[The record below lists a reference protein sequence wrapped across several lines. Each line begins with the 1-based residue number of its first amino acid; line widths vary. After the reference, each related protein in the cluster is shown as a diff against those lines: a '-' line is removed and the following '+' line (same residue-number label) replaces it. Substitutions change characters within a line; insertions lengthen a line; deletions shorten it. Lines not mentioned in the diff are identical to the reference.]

1 GYGPRPN
8 ECADRIR
15 AEAALVLV
23 GNHDLAAIGRLST
36 ADFGPLAAASAA
48 WTAAELTPERAAWL
62 GGLEPSARRDGVE
75 LYHGSPRDPVWEYV
89 LSEEVAVACLQA
101 TTEPTVLVGHSHL
114 ALAIAWD
121 GEELGG
127 GLAPAGSEQALREG
141 RTLLNPGSVGQP
153 RDGDPRAAWLLLDLD
168 AGRAV
173 CPGPSPP
180 GSRRGCDGADAP
192 RRRGRGRPA
201 RRLRRRRAAPP
212 ARGRRAAPRARPPH
226 PGRERVRPGQ
236 GHPGARRHA
245 DAARERGPGPRRA
258 ARAAVERRQRAAR
271 VRAAVRPRGARR
283 GARLLRRHDA
293 AGARPGPR
301 SRPRQA
307 RRRGRRLS
315 TYRVDGELGRGG
327 MAVVHSGRH
336 VQLDRPVALKVLA
349 EHLAGE
355 HEFRARFLRE
365 ARIAARLQHPHLVR
379 TYDIATLDGLPC
391 IVMEL
396 LTGGTL
402 AGGSLTRG
410 EAADVADALAYAH
423 AQGVVHRDLKPGNLL
438 RAGDGTVK
446 IADFGIARAVEET
459 MVTQAGTVLGTLRY
473 LAPEQAAGT
482 AVGPPADVYSLGVVL
497 DELLAAPTAADRAL
511 IARMRDPDPG
521 RRPTAAEVA

>member
-1 GYGPRPN
+1 
-8 ECADRIR
+8 
-15 AEAALVLV
+15 
-23 GNHDLAAIGRLST
+23 
-36 ADFGPLAAASAA
+36 
-48 WTAAELTPERAAWL
+48 
-62 GGLEPSARRDGVE
+62 
-75 LYHGSPRDPVWEYV
+75 
-89 LSEEVAVACLQA
+89 
-101 TTEPTVLVGHSHL
+101 
-114 ALAIAWD
+114 
-121 GEELGG
+121 
-127 GLAPAGSEQALREG
+127 
-141 RTLLNPGSVGQP
+141 
-153 RDGDPRAAWLLLDLD
+153 
-168 AGRAV
+168 
-173 CPGPSPP
+173 
-180 GSRRGCDGADAP
+180 
-192 RRRGRGRPA
+192 
-201 RRLRRRRAAPP
+201 
-212 ARGRRAAPRARPPH
+212 
-226 PGRERVRPGQ
+226 
-236 GHPGARRHA
+236 
-245 DAARERGPGPRRA
+245 
-258 ARAAVERRQRAAR
+258 
-271 VRAAVRPRGARR
+271 
-283 GARLLRRHDA
+283 
-293 AGARPGPR
+293 
-301 SRPRQA
+301 
-307 RRRGRRLS
+307 LS

-497 DELLAAPTAADRAL
+497 DELLVAPTAADRAL

-521 RRPTAAEVA
+521 RRPTAAEVAAALAAPGAVHHRATSRAPFALVAAVVVAVAAAASAVALSRPSKPASVEPVPHATGAAQQARNLEAWLRRYSR